1 VGLTEFEVLA
11 DAQSAEELSE
21 ALLQAGA
28 LAVGIE
34 DAEPS
39 ASEWP
44 DEVYSQAP
52 GQFAGLW
59 PLNRLRV
66 LLAPG
71 MHADRLLAQACGGD
85 QACPAIVATRRI
97 GEADWVQA
105 SRAQFA
111 PIRIGDLWVVPS
123 WAEPPDPS
131 ALNLRLDPGMAF
143 GTGSH
148 PTTSLCLQWLQ
159 QNLRPGDRM
168 LDYGCGSGIL
178 AIAAARLG
186 AGSVMGVDI
195 DPAALLAARE
205 NSRRNGVQADYT
217 DPASLDGSGFL
228 GRFDIVVANILAN
241 PLIRL
246 APALLRLLADTGSI
260 VLAGLLAQQADALA
274 AAYRR
279 ADPRLHLFV
288 WGRDGD
294 WVCVAGARTA
304 G

>member
-1 VGLTEFEVLA
+1 MEFEVLA
-11 DAQSAEELSE
+11 DARSAEELSE

-28 LAVGIE
+28 LAVSIE
-34 DAEPS
+34 DAEPVS
-39 ASEWP
+39 GDRPESVS
-44 DEVYSQAP
+44 VYAQAP
-52 GQFAGLW
+52 GEFSGLW
-59 PLNRLRV
+59 PVNRLRV
-66 LLAPG
+66 LLAP
-71 MHADRLLAQACGGD
+71 HIYPDRLLAQACGAG
-85 QACPAIVATRRI
+85 QAGPTIVAMRRI
-97 GEADWVQA
+97 GEADWVHA
-105 SRAQFA
+105 SQSQFV
-111 PIRIGDLWVVPS
+111 PIRIGGLWIVPS

-159 QNLRPGDRM
+159 QNVRPGDRV

-178 AIAAARLG
+178 AIAAAKLG
-186 AGSVMGVDI
+186 AGSVCGVDI
-195 DPAALLAARE
+195 DPLALQAASE

-217 DPASLDGSGFL
+217 DPASLDGCGLF

-241 PLIRL
+241 PLIQL
-246 APALLRLLADTGSI
+246 APSLLRLLGQTGSI
-260 VLAGLLAQQADALA
+260 ALAGLLAWQADELA

-279 ADPRLHLFV
+279 ADPRLHLDV

-294 WVCVAGARTA
+294 WVCVAGGRTV